1 MSEARGLYHVIL
13 EKATE
18 LAIPDK
24 YILETFYAD
33 TYKHQAMVLE
43 KIPNV
48 WADDWGYDENAL
60 EE

>member
-18 LAIPDK
+18 LAIPDE
-24 YILETFYAD
+24 YILEAFYSD
-33 TYKHQAMVLE
+33 TYKHQVMVLE
-43 KIPNV
+43 KIPKV